1 MVSIYVRDVIFL
13 AAREYEMGGYA
24 CARNWPGQGVA
35 LLRLLGDLLL
45 GALDW
50 HAIEAFKLQ
59 RVREG
64 KSRST
69 INNELAVLSKGLS
82 LAVDAGY
89 LSKDARPRVKLMRVG
104 DNARQGFVYPH
115 EFLHIWLGLPPVVQ
129 DIATLAYASGWR
141 KGEVTKLTWDLVQE
155 DWIRIRDKKCK
166 TTKAAAVVGPVKFV
180 ISRRRLVQT
189 DDNPLVFHRGGKAVH
204 DFRRSWKKAVMVS
217 GLGRAVLFHDL
228 RRSFINNGRRARID
242 RKILM
247 EMSGHR
253 THSVFD
259 RYEYIDEEEHQDA
272 ARRIHRLTD
281 LDDGMA
287 TAA

>member
-1 MVSIYVRDVIFL
+1 MASIYVRDVIFL
-13 AAREYEMGGYA
+13 AEREYAIGGYA

-45 GALDW
+45 ADLDW

-64 KSRST
+64 VARST
-69 INNELAVLSKGLS
+69 INSELAALSKGLS

-89 LSKDARPRVKLMRVG
+89 ITDERPRVRLFRVV
-104 DNARQGFVYPH
+104 DNARQGFVYPR
-115 EFLHIWLGLPPVVQ
+115 EFLRIWAQLPPVVQ

-141 KGEVTKLTWDLVQE
+141 KGEILKLTWDLVQE
-155 DWIRIRDKKCK
+155 NWIRIRDKNRK
-166 TTKAAAVVGPVKFV
+166 TKSAALVGPVRFV
-180 ISRRRLVQT
+180 IGRRRLVRL
-189 DDNPLVFHRGGKAVH
+189 DGNPLVFHHRGGKPMRG
-204 DFRRSWKKAVMVS
+204 FRKSWAKAVRAS
-217 GLGRAVLFHDL
+217 GLERHILFHDL

-247 EMSGHR
+247 EMSGHK

-281 LDDGMA
+281 WGDNA